1 MANFCPNCGRQV
13 NAGDRFCAE
22 CGTSLSGNTSNNNN
36 TYANNGGGTASTSG
50 MGAILGT
57 LVAVSLIG
65 GITRQLYYYNGRYF
79 YDPYCRR
86 SFMSPHMIL
95 GRPRPCFHPG
105 LMHRRPGHPMRPPM
119 GPHGGGPRGP
129 MGGGPRGGGFGG
141 PGGGPRGGG
150 PGGRR

>member
-1 MANFCPNCGRQV
+1 MANFCPNCGKQV
-13 NAGDRFCAE
+13 NAGDRFCTE
-22 CGTSLSGNTSNNNN
+22 CGTSLSGAASNNN
-36 TYANNGGGTASTSG
+36 TYTNNNGTGNASASDV
-50 MGAILGT
+50 GAILGT

-65 GITRQLYYYNGRYF
+65 GLTRQLYYYNGRYF

-86 SFMSPHMIL
+86 PFMSPHMIL
-95 GRPRPCFHPG
+95 GRPRPCFRPG

-129 MGGGPRGGGFGG
+129 MGGGPRGGG
-141 PGGGPRGGG
+141 PRGGG